1 MGRLVITT
9 PLLNSSSGRLR
20 SADLRLLLSFTRFPH
35 LSWKRSP
42 SQEATAPAHAPLS
55 SSERLASG
63 SEVAGAWA
71 ARSLAIWLEISVRKS
86 WARWRLRTAARTE
99 IVKGLRIQ
107 TSLGVKYCPGLPTFH
122 QSNSHILSMR
132 LIEINADKTRLLC
145 WYWAVQLCYWSMS
158 GITPGVFL
166 VAPV

>member
-99 IVKGLRIQ
+99 IVKGLRIH
-107 TSLGVKYCPGLPTFH
+107 TSLGVKYCPGLPTFFCLQH
-122 QSNSHILSMR
+122 FISQTVTYYPWDLSRSMPTKQGFFVDT
-132 LIEINADKTRLLC
+132 L
-145 WYWAVQLCYWSMS
+145 AVQLCY
-158 GITPGVFL
+158 
-166 VAPV
+166 